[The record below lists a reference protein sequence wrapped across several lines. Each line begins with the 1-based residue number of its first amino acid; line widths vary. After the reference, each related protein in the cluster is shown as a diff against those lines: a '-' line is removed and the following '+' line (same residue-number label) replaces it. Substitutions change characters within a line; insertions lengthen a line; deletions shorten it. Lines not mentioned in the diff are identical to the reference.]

1 MPSVARAPRRLL
13 ASPSFTALAA
23 LGVGLGAAAVGA
35 LGCNSVTGVEEVQF
49 DWGGAGGA
57 NTGNAGNT
65 GTGNTGNVAQ
75 GGAGNTGTGATS
87 QGGAG
92 GTVEPVAESDAVGV
106 TVEDILL
113 YQGVERPLVENG
125 AGVNSNVPVVAGRD
139 ALVRVL
145 TQVDGGYDGAP
156 VIARLFIDDHE
167 PIVVT
172 KAAASSSK
180 SSLASSFNFD
190 VPGELIQV
198 GSTYRVELRQANAS
212 GATFAGA
219 RFPSSGSDSLAAESS
234 GGALRI
240 TIVPVRYAADGSNR
254 LPDTDDNAVAGYL
267 AGFRALYPVADVEL
281 TVRSP
286 YTSYTDVYANGYGWD
301 TLLEEITSVRQ
312 QDNPPSDTYYYG
324 AFRPASSLSSF
335 CGGGCVAGLG
345 FVGSPGDEYTRASIG
360 LGYGD
365 GSSVETA
372 LHEVGHNHGRNHAP
386 CGGASGADGSYP
398 YSGGGIGSWGFD
410 LGSGDLIN
418 PSGVYDIMGYCYP
431 VWISDYTY
439 RRLFEHIQATNGAQ
453 VMVAP
458 ELFDRAYERAIV
470 KPDGSLSWLPG
481 ATIHR
486 PPLGK
491 PVEVKATRGRAVES
505 VSATFHPYDHLP
517 GGLLVWPAG
526 TTPSKS
532 ITVDLGQGPV
542 SLTLK

>member
-1 MPSVARAPRRLL
+1 MRLVVRAPRVSFATASVAAL
-13 ASPSFTALAA
+13 ASLGLAC
-23 LGVGLGAAAVGA
+23 GGA
-35 LGCNSVTGVEEVQF
+35 LGCNSVTGVEDVAF
-49 DWGGAGGA
+49 DWGGSGPGGA
-57 NTGNAGNT
+57 NTGN
-65 GTGNTGNVAQ
+65 
-75 GGAGNTGTGATS
+75 AGNTGTGATS

-92 GTVEPVAESDAVGV
+92 NTGTGAMSQGGAGGSIEPVAESDAVGV
-106 TVEDILL
+106 TVDDILL

-125 AGVNSNVPVVAGRD
+125 SSVSTSVPVVAGRD

-145 TQVDGGYDGAP
+145 TQVDGSYDGAP
-156 VIARLFIDDHE
+156 VIGRLIIDDNP
-167 PIVVT
+167 PIEVT
-172 KAAASSSK
+172 KSSASSSSK
-180 SSLASSFNFD
+180 SSLSSSFNFE

-219 RFPSSGSDSLAAESS
+219 RFPSSGSDSLDAESN
-234 GGALRI
+234 GGLLRI

-267 AGFRALYPVADVEL
+267 AGFRALYPVADVQL
-281 TVRSP
+281 DVRTP

-365 GSSVETA
+365 DSSVETA

-386 CGGASGADGSYP
+386 CGGASGADGNYP
-398 YSGGGIGSWGFD
+398 YSGGGIGSWGFN
-410 LGSGDLIN
+410 LATGDLIN

-439 RRLFEHIQATNGAQ
+439 EELFDHIKATNGAK
-453 VMVAP
+453 VLVGP
-458 ELFDRAYERAIV
+458 ELLDRTYERAIV
-470 KPDGSLSWLPG
+470 KPDGSLSWLPS

-491 PVEVKATRGRAVES
+491 PVEVKAKRARAVES

-526 TTPSKS
+526 TAPTKS